1 MLHNW
6 RSELQF
12 EENYN
17 EFLRLLQDEDYL
29 EVTFDKES
37 GGVSAVHKLHK
48 FDKQIGPYGVRRG
61 DYELTVV
68 KVLRRLGH
76 RIVLEAEPSSGEKK
90 CDGLLDDV
98 PTEIKAI
105 EGTGEWAISTKLLNA
120 ERQRAQ
126 CVALYFPRV
135 DLFSL
140 NRVVDGIGKYSANP
154 EFKGSLNINQ
164 ILAVTEDGLLGVW
177 DKKATPIEGWSIWE
191 GFRRQNGAN
200 PFTISPS
207 NAKVKRIL

>member
-37 GGVSAVHKLHK
+37 GGVSAVHVLHK

-61 DYELTVV
+61 DYELAVV

-90 CDGLLDDV
+90 CDGLLDDI

-105 EGTGEWAISTKLLNA
+105 EGTGEWAISTKLLKA
-120 ERQRAQ
+120 ERQHAQ
-126 CVALYFPRV
+126 CVVLYFPEEVLYSFFRV
-135 DLFSL
+135 SEGIRLFGTSPE
-140 NRVVDGIGKYSANP
+140 VNP
-154 EFKGSLNINQ
+154 ESELTR
-164 ILAVTEDGLLGVW
+164 ILVIVGDELVACW
-177 DKKATPIEGWSIWE
+177 NKKATPIEGWSI
-191 GFRRQNGAN
+191 
-200 PFTISPS
+200 
-207 NAKVKRIL
+207 